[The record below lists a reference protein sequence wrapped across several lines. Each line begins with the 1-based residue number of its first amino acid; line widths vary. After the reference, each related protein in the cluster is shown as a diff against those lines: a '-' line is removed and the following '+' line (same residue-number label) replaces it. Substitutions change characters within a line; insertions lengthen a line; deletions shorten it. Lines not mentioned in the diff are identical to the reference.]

1 MNSGGFTARAP
12 ARSSLLHRFAG
23 AVIRHARV
31 VLVLWLVA
39 TAVLAVE
46 GIGLENRLAAPELG
60 GDVSVSRGQQLLVRD
75 FGAQDDL
82 VLMLRG
88 PRGALDRKGPR
99 VEQALDALPRTH
111 VASPWRADGAAA
123 ELRPDP
129 RTAVVVVNVDRA
141 AGQDAAAALAP
152 VRAAV
157 ARTVRPPLR
166 ADLTGSPVLGA
177 AAAHAASHATG
188 RGMLSALPI
197 FLLVLVALLLTFR
210 SVLALVP
217 PLVGATTVAASRGLM
232 ELLSGSVEL
241 TSLAAG
247 LAAMVAAALGV
258 GYSLLVVVRFR
269 EERRGGADLPA
280 AAQTAVAT
288 TGRAVALAGT
298 ALALSLLVAAQVL
311 PGEIFDA
318 AAAAIVVASL
328 LSVVAAI
335 VVVPALLALLDP
347 PAESASPS
355 HRPAGVEPHA
365 ARRGRPAG
373 LAAAATV
380 ALLLAGT
387 AAAFA
392 LDTGPSSAG
401 SLPPGDA
408 ARVQFEA
415 VERTLGPGWGSPFE
429 IVMDG
434 RDRPVTEPGRLQA
447 LAGFERAVAG
457 DPGVATLLGLSRVER
472 AARRLRGAPGQ
483 LDRLQHGLA
492 DGKRR
497 LVRVGSGVG
506 DAHVSAGQISAGLA
520 GAAAGAASLDAA
532 TGSTQADADNLAS
545 ELRASQPAS
554 QRLVAGLGQASD
566 GGGRLARAADQARSG
581 ADALSRELTGVQA
594 TPAAMVDRTAE
605 LKGALTAGG
614 GQLADAR
621 GRADGAG
628 AQLVAAWSALRR
640 MTAAKAD
647 PQYQAAIQAVQQA
660 SIAVTGVDPATG
672 EPPDG
677 GEQGIGDGVQD
688 AAGELSL
695 GLYVAD
701 RAAASGRDA
710 QSGID
715 RLTRGAGQL
724 AGGLDRL
731 SSGGDRLV
739 AGFSKLQNGSG
750 QLSTGLGRLSRGAD
764 ALTGGLGQARAGTGQ
779 LADGL
784 GSGASNSRALVSGLG
799 RIERG
804 VRRQQGSAFG
814 GQGDLS
820 RLRQRTPGLLGSGY
834 LMLAAL
840 DRADPRDRGQATL
853 LVNVDRGG
861 HAARMLV
868 IPTTGLLSAATQ
880 RTRERLA
887 RRADALGRRTGSE
900 VVVAGPAAALWD
912 QDTAIHDRIPLLVL
926 LLSALTAL
934 LLAVSTRSLVLPL
947 VAAALNALVAGAAL
961 GVLALVGDA
970 LLGGPGYV
978 ETIAVA
984 FTIATIF
991 GLSIGYELFVLG
1003 RMREERE
1010 RTGSA
1015 RLAVANGLRR
1025 GAAPLGAWAAVTVAV
1040 FAAFATP
1047 SFASIRSFGVGI
1059 AAGTL
1064 AALLVCL
1071 VVLPAIMRLLGERSW
1086 WLPGWLERILSRR
1099 GRAAG
1104 RQAAA

>member
-1 MNSGGFTARAP
+1 
-12 ARSSLLHRFAG
+12 
-23 AVIRHARV
+23 VIRHARV

-39 TAVLAVE
+39 TAVLTVV
-46 GIGLENRLAAPELG
+46 GIGLEHRLAAPELG
-60 GDVSVSRGQQLLVRD
+60 GDASASRGQQLLVRD

-88 PRGALDRKGPR
+88 PRRALDREGPR
-99 VEQALDALPRTH
+99 VGRALDALPRAH
-111 VASPWRADGAAA
+111 VVSPWRADGAAA
-123 ELRPDP
+123 QLRPDSQ
-129 RTAVVVVNVDRA
+129 TAVVVVNVDRA
-141 AGQDAAAALAP
+141 AGQDAADALAP
-152 VRAAV
+152 VRAAI
-157 ARTVRPPLR
+157 ARTVRPPVQ
-166 ADLTGSPVLGA
+166 ADLTGAPVLGA

-188 RGMLSALPI
+188 AGVLTALPI
-197 FLLVLVALLLTFR
+197 LMLVLVALLLTFR

-241 TSLAAG
+241 TSLAVG
-247 LAAMVAAALGV
+247 LAAMVGAALGV
-258 GYSLLVVVRFR
+258 GYSLLVVLRFR

-298 ALALSLLVAAQVL
+298 ALALSVVVAAQVL
-311 PGEIFDA
+311 PGQVFDS

-335 VVVPALLALLDP
+335 VVVPALLALLDA
-347 PAESASPS
+347 PAESVSPS
-355 HRPAGVEPHA
+355 RRPAGAEPHA
-365 ARRGRPAG
+365 ARRARRAE
-373 LAAAATV
+373 LAAAAAV
-380 ALLLAGT
+380 MLLLAGT
-387 AAAFA
+387 AAAFT
-392 LDTGPSSAG
+392 LETGPSSAR
-401 SLPPGDA
+401 SLPSGDA
-408 ARVQFEA
+408 DRARFEA

-447 LAGFERAVAG
+447 LADFERAVAH

-472 AARRLRGAPGQ
+472 GGRRLRRVPAG
-483 LDRLQHGLA
+483 LDRLRHGLA
-492 DGKRR
+492 EGRR
-497 LVRVGSGVG
+497 SLVRVGSDAG

-520 GAAAGAASLDAA
+520 GAATGAASLLAA
-532 TGSTQADADNLAS
+532 TGSTQADADDLAS
-545 ELRASQPAS
+545 ELHASQPAS

-566 GGGRLARAADQARSG
+566 GGGRLAQAADQARSG
-581 ADALSRELTGVQA
+581 ADALSRELTSVQA
-594 TPAAMVDRTAE
+594 TPASMLAHTAE
-605 LKGALTAGG
+605 LKSALTSGG
-614 GQLADAR
+614 GQLDAAR
-621 GRADGAG
+621 GRSNDAG
-628 AQLVAAWSALRR
+628 TQLVAAWSALRR
-640 MTAAKAD
+640 MTTAKAD
-647 PQYQAAIQAVQQA
+647 PQYQAALQAVQQA

-672 EPPDG
+672 ESGG

-724 AGGLDRL
+724 SGGLDQL
-731 SSGGDRLV
+731 ASGGDRLV

-750 QLSTGLGRLSRGAD
+750 QLSNGLGRLSRGAD
-764 ALTGGLGQARAGTGQ
+764 ALTGGLGQVRAGTGQ

-784 GSGASNSRALVSGLG
+784 GSGATNSRALVSGLG

-804 VRRQQGSAFG
+804 VRRQQGSAFA
-814 GQGDLS
+814 GQGDLR

-834 LMLAAL
+834 LLLAAL
-840 DRADPRDRGQATL
+840 DRADPSDRAQATL

-868 IPTTGLLSAATQ
+868 IPTTGLLSATTQ
-880 RTRERLA
+880 RTRERLV

-912 QDTAIHDRIPLLVL
+912 QDAAIHDRIPLLVL

-934 LLAVSTRSLVLPL
+934 LLAVSLRSLVIPL
-947 VAAALNALVAGAAL
+947 VAAVLNALVAGAAL

-970 LLGGPGYV
+970 VLAGPGYV
-978 ETIAVA
+978 ETVAAAV
-984 FTIATIF
+984 TIATIF

-1010 RTGSA
+1010 RTGST
-1015 RLAVANGLRR
+1015 RLAVANGLRH

-1071 VVLPAIMRLLGERSW
+1071 VVLPAVMRLLGERSW
-1086 WLPGWLERILSRR
+1086 WLPGWLERVLARPR
-1099 GRAAG
+1099 RAAG
-1104 RQAAA
+1104 RQAAAS